1 MTMTNR
7 ITARIIVSGAALAS
21 AAGLALA
28 VPTVDGTL
36 GAGELSEYGPAKW
49 VQTSPTSMIDNVGG
63 GSCDDNAIGTP
74 GAVTTGIE
82 LKIPLSA
89 IGNPTGDI
97 RVSAFFNGSGHQ
109 FVSNQVLGGVAAGTD
124 NLGEPRTLDF
134 SSIAGNQYVTIPS
147 AVSVTAP
154 TVDGTL
160 DAGVYGAALAL
171 QTNRTGFGDNT
182 DATPTVANGN
192 ELDGAYA
199 VISGGNLYLM
209 LTGNQATDFT
219 KIEVFIDSVAG
230 GYNQLLETDTF
241 PNVDFDSLARLK
253 GNSSVG
259 VGAIGP
265 GLKFDAAFSA
275 DYYLTWGSGGAPAS
289 HFPNFADLVTTTGG
303 YLGSCV
309 TGGGNGILAGG
320 TNPSGIEIAID
331 DSNIAGVPASCPPPA
346 GNPDTANGSEMD
358 NVYAYIDTPS
368 NTLYVFVGGNLRN
381 NFSKFHMFFDMNE
394 NAEGQ
399 ITIGGNAVSNVDI
412 DFGALQRMGP
422 GTEGPGVTFDSG
434 FTADY
439 WLGFTNGNNI
449 EVYANAAVLRANGR
463 IRGANQESYD
473 YGAFD
478 GGDKT
483 NFALYPIN
491 FDGTRLDVQDGF
503 TTDVFC
509 SFGPRLSGDSL
520 ALTPL
525 TPTGAPNKIRAA
537 INNSNTAGV
546 TETAVTGAAAVNTG
560 IELAFDLAE
569 LGWDG
574 TSCIKIAAWMG
585 DNNSVISNQVLGG
598 LPGGLT
604 QTALGE
610 IRAVN
615 FASIAGDQFIT
626 LGSCAPVG
634 CWGEPCVADF
644 DDGSNTGTPDGGVT
658 IDDLIYYLGLFEAGD
673 VCADV
678 DDGSGTNTLDGGVTI
693 DDLIYY
699 LGRFEAGC

>member
-1 MTMTNR
+1 MTNH

-36 GAGELSEYGPAKW
+36 GAGEASEYGPAKW
-49 VQTSPTSMIDNVGG
+49 VQTNPTSMLDNIGG
-63 GSCDDNAIGTP
+63 GSCDDNAIGNP

-82 LKIPLSA
+82 LKIPLVS
-89 IGNPTGDI
+89 IGNPAGPIKVT
-97 RVSAFFNGSGHQ
+97 AFFNGSGHQ
-109 FVSNQVLGGVAAGTD
+109 FVSNQVMGGLNAGTD
-124 NLGEPRTLDF
+124 NLGEPRTLNF
-134 SSIAGNQYVTIPS
+134 AAVAGTQFVTIPL
-147 AVSVTAP
+147 AGTAAP
-154 TVDGTL
+154 TVDGSL

-199 VISGGNLYLM
+199 TVFGGNLYLM

-230 GYNQLLETDTF
+230 GHNQLLETSTF
-241 PNVDFDSLARLK
+241 ASVDFNALQRLQ
-253 GNSSVG
+253 GNSV
-259 VGAIGP
+259 VANGAIGP
-265 GLKFDAAFSA
+265 GLQFDAGFDA
-275 DYYLTWGSGGAPAS
+275 DYYLTWGSGGSPAS
-289 HFPNFADLVTTTGG
+289 HFPNMADLNAGTGG
-303 YLGSCV
+303 YLGSCP

-320 TNPSGIEIAID
+320 TNPDGIEIAID

-346 GNPDTANGSEMD
+346 GNPNTANGSEMD
-358 NVYAYIDTPS
+358 NMYAYIDSPS

-381 NFSKFHMFFDMNE
+381 NFSKFHMFFDVNQST
-394 NAEGQ
+394 EGQ
-399 ITIGGNAVSNVDI
+399 STIGGNAVSNVDV

-463 IRGANQESYD
+463 VRGANQEAYD

-483 NFALYPIN
+483 NAAFYPIN
-491 FDGTRLDVQDGF
+491 FDGPRLDTQDGF

-509 SFGPRLSGDSL
+509 NYAPRLSGDSL
-520 ALTPL
+520 VLNPAAPV
-525 TPTGAPNKIRAA
+525 GAANKVRAA

-546 TETAVTGAAAVNTG
+546 TETAVAGAATVNTG
-560 IELAFDLAE
+560 VELAFDLAE

-610 IRAVN
+610 IRAIS

-626 LGSCAPVG
+626 LGTCAAVG
-634 CWGEPCVADF
+634 CWGPPCVADF

-678 DDGSGTNTLDGGVTI
+678 DDGSNTNTLDGGVTI
-693 DDLIYY
+693 DDLIYF